1 MDRRASLYR
10 FAEQQGIDVDYFPT
24 HKVGAFSLPVNG
36 TFSIA
41 IDPRKLESTADE
53 TVKLAHELG
62 HCQYCGFYDTSSPL
76 DVRGQHEYKAN
87 VWAVK
92 KIIPWATLRRAV
104 RSGTTT
110 LYELAEL
117 FNVTEEFMSWA
128 ITYYTERQG
137 LSFD

>member
-24 HKVGAFSLPVNG
+24 HKVGAFSIPVNG

-62 HCQYCGFYDTSSPL
+62 HCQYGGFDSHHPL
-76 DVRGQHEYKAN
+76 QSRKARITRVFSFFPDV
-87 VWAVK
+87 
-92 KIIPWATLRRAV
+92 V
-104 RSGTTT
+104 R
-110 LYELAEL
+110 
-117 FNVTEEFMSWA
+117 V
-128 ITYYTERQG
+128 
-137 LSFD
+137 